1 MKNTIIDNSIDEL
14 SMTKVLQDLW
24 SDQHINEV
32 KIATGYWDLK
42 AVAQLYNVI
51 KPFLDRGNTQWRI
64 LIGNDPYVYES
75 MLNDKEKYKDCHRIG
90 DYIKVDINELDLNK
104 KEYVDAAKLFL
115 DYADGDNPKVQIR
128 LYDKDENGNKQLL
141 HSKCYIFKGVND
153 SYGIIGS
160 SNFTEKGLQ
169 DNAELNYLETD
180 STRVMAT
187 PKPGSN
193 QKGHDCWF
201 DTMWEKAEDWTKEFL
216 VQLRKSKV
224 GTKAAEPDVIP
235 DNPQLNPYEVYIK
248 FLSDHFG
255 DIASADEKNM
265 LISYLPK
272 KFKPLE
278 YQLDAVQQCFYIL
291 KNFGGFILADVVG
304 LGKTITGVLILKKF
318 ISQSNIYNRN
328 AKVLI
333 ITPPSLKQ
341 NWQATIDLFDVN
353 SNEKISQKIQ
363 IVTTGSI
370 GNYDDEFDYDDNNI
384 AAGISTTDFG
394 FIMIDESHNFRNSET
409 QKYAALDTLI
419 DKIKATTGSTPFV
432 GLLSATPQ
440 NNSPR
445 DLKNQIYLFQRQR
458 QKTNFP
464 VEGGKLDSFFSE
476 KEKEFDTCR
485 KALAA
490 TDKMHAQNSEQTK
503 QHLRNQLKGI
513 SQEIRKKV
521 LDFIVVRR
529 TRTDL
534 KKFYPDDSKDLKF
547 PQVMPPVTFKYK
559 MGTKLAQLFAETVEC
574 IAAPIENLQTDEN
587 HIGYY
592 RYCAIAFL
600 KDGKIYETRNRTVEN
615 ISVQLAIIMQ
625 NNLIKRLESSFD
637 AFRESL
643 ANLWQ
648 YTKNM
653 IKMWEEDSIFICP
666 DIDVN
671 AVFKKCDFDFTAVQK
686 ALRAKIEQKNDNKN
700 REFKRSDFHEEYI
713 FKLRQDYTIIATYL
727 NRWNIEHADP
737 KFDAF
742 KIRLYSIL
750 DENQNVSRKLVIFT
764 EALATQNAIAD
775 FLNYQD
781 LRVLKISAA
790 NRDEM
795 QETIRRNFD
804 ANCPADEQE
813 DNYDVIVTTEVL
825 AEGVNLHRANAIL
838 NYDTPWNAT
847 RLMQR
852 IGRVNR
858 IGSPYDKVFVYN
870 FYPSAQSDN
879 IIDLINRS
887 YAKLQA
893 FHVLFGEDNK
903 VYSELE
909 EISADSYV
917 SSIEGEESPFATF
930 FADLKSFREGNPAR
944 YTFIKNIPAK
954 DIGGQRGLPNALFAI
969 KSSDGSTV
977 CITTDGNNSQEIPA
991 VKFMELLRCKKDEI
1005 FAPQPDT
1012 QKYAELEKA
1021 AKKEFSSVVNSSITS
1036 RDMTRRIK
1044 KAMDI
1049 CAKIRQ
1055 KISDGEPR
1063 KIVNV
1068 LDTAVRHHDINAV
1081 KIVEKAP
1088 LDAEPQALSDYIV
1101 AKGGNLN
1108 TEQMIG
1114 FDNEA
1119 NIFVY
1124 EI

>member
-1 MKNTIIDNSIDEL
+1 MKNTIIDNSTDEL
-14 SMTKVLQDLW
+14 SMTKVLSKLW
-24 SDQHINEV
+24 SDTHINEV

-42 AVAQLYNVI
+42 AVAKLYDVI
-51 KPFLDRGNTQWRI
+51 KPFLDRENTNFKI
-64 LIGNDPYVYES
+64 LIGTDPYVYAN
-75 MLNDKEKYKDCHRIG
+75 MVNNHKEKYKDCKRIG
-90 DYIKVDINELDLNK
+90 DFIKVDINELDLK
-104 KEYVDAAKLFL
+104 QDYVHTAKLFL
-115 DYADGDNPKVQIR
+115 DYADGNNPKIQIR
-128 LYDKDENGNKQLL
+128 LYEKNEKGEKQLL
-141 HSKCYIFKGVND
+141 HSKCYIFKGADD

-160 SNFTEKGLQ
+160 SNFTENGLIN
-169 DNAELNYLETD
+169 NAELNYLETD
-180 STRVMAT
+180 STRVTAE

-193 QKGHDCWF
+193 QKGHEFWF
-201 DTMWEKAEDWTKEFL
+201 NNMWEKAEDWTKEFL

-224 GTKAAEPDVIP
+224 GTKAAEPEDVP
-235 DNPQLNPYEVYIK
+235 NNPTLTPYEVYIK

-318 ISQSNIYNRN
+318 ISQANIYNRK
-328 AKVLI
+328 AKALI

-341 NWQATIDLFDVN
+341 NWQETIDLFDAN
-353 SNEKISQKIQ
+353 SNDKISQIIQ
-363 IVTTGSI
+363 FVTTGSI
-370 GNYDDEFDYDDNNI
+370 GNYDEEIDSDDNNI
-384 AAGISTTDFG
+384 TVGISTTDYG

-419 DKIKATTGSTPFV
+419 DKIKTSTGHTPFV

-490 TDKMHAQNSEQTK
+490 ADKTPDQNSEQTK
-503 QHLRNQLKGI
+503 QLIRNQLKSI

-559 MGTKLAQLFAETVEC
+559 MGTKLAQLFAETAEC
-574 IAAPIENLQTDEN
+574 IAAPIDDLQTDEN

-615 ISVQLAIIMQ
+615 ISVQLAKIMQ

-643 ANLWQ
+643 ANLLQ
-648 YTKNM
+648 YTQNM
-653 IKMWEEDSIFICP
+653 MKMWEEDCIFICP

-671 AVFKKCDFDFTAVQK
+671 AVFKKCDFDFAAVQE
-686 ALRAKIEQKNDNKN
+686 ALRAKIEQKNDLKN

-713 FKLRQDYTIIATYL
+713 YKLRQDFVIIATYV

-742 KIRLYSIL
+742 KTRLYSIL
-750 DENQNVSRKLVIFT
+750 DANRNDSQKLVIFT

-775 FLNYQD
+775 FLNFQD

-795 QETIRRNFD
+795 QEAIRRNFD
-804 ANCPADEQE
+804 ANCPAEEQE
-813 DNYDVIVTTEVL
+813 NNYDVIVTTEVL

-870 FYPSAQSDN
+870 FYPSAQSDK

-909 EISADSYV
+909 EISADSFV
-917 SSIEGEESPFATF
+917 SSIDGEESPFATF

-944 YTFIKNIPAK
+944 YTFIKNMPAK
-954 DIGGQRGLPNALFAI
+954 KIGGQRDIPNALFAI
-969 KSSDGSTV
+969 KSADGSTV
-977 CITTDGNNSQEIPA
+977 CIATDGNNSQEIPA
-991 VKFMELLRCKKDEI
+991 VKFMDLLRCKKDVK
-1005 FAPQPDT
+1005 FAPQSDT

-1063 KIVNV
+1063 KIVAI
-1068 LDTAVRHHDINAV
+1068 LDKAVRNQDINAV

-1088 LDAEPQALSDYIV
+1088 LDAEPQALTDYIV
-1101 AKGGNLN
+1101 TKGGILH

-1114 FDNEA
+1114 FDNTA
-1119 NIFVY
+1119 NIFIY
-1124 EI
+1124 EF